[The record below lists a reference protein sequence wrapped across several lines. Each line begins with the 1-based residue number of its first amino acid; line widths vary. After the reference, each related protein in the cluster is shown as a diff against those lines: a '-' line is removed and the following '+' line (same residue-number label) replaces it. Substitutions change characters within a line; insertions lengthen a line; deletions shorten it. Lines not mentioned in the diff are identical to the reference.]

1 MNIFQ
6 LAIEKYNDN
15 YENIK
20 SIIENEKKKDNNK
33 NRGVSSSFGEIVKVV
48 KSINYS
54 NDSVNIKKNNIISF
68 KNYIKQN
75 SEKKIL
81 GVNKD
86 IFKMIFQLTLDD
98 NHNFSIEERLYYIS
112 YLQRLVVSE
121 VEPKVLVESLE
132 KEREII
138 DELQKEEKEK
148 LRLIEEEERR
158 LEEERIQKEE
168 EEKRAR
174 RESMTEG
181 EKIKED
187 INNLEREEREGFVT
201 EILKNINNYNDEID
215 VAKAL
220 KEYYVENGAWDG
232 KVSKKVKM
240 KVEKIKSILKEV

>member
-15 YENIK
+15 YKKILVKLDDDRLNTSFEKITKTLK
-20 SIIENEKKKDNNK
+20 SISNSKDNENT
-33 NRGVSSSFGEIVKVV
+33 
-48 KSINYS
+48 
-54 NDSVNIKKNNIISF
+54 KKNNLIIFKSYINQNRDKKIFGIDKEVFNISF
-68 KNYIKQN
+68 KL
-75 SEKKIL
+75 S
-81 GVNKD
+81 
-86 IFKMIFQLTLDD
+86 FDD
-98 NHNFSIEERLYYIS
+98 NYKFSIEERLYYIS
-112 YLQRLVVSE
+112 YLQRMVKAK

-132 KEREII
+132 KERAII